1 MIKRCSHALFA
12 LLFLV
17 FGFFSTAQ
25 AADNYPDR
33 KVVSLIVP
41 YPAGGASDASA
52 RIFNGPIGE
61 SLGQTVIVE
70 NIGGATGAIAGNRLL
85 SLPADGYQIF
95 HGSPNGLILPSFVN
109 SAVEYEPEQFELVHA
124 ITDATLVVLVRE
136 GLGVDSL
143 DDLLEM
149 ARDAADQPLT
159 YGTVGTGSLYHL
171 IGEKISQD
179 IGAPLE
185 HIAYRGAAPAITDL
199 AAGSIDFAILAFQVS
214 MLGLQD
220 EGRLKIISSL
230 SNELPEPLK
239 DIPTISESTIIGDY
253 DYSIPGG
260 YFVKEGTP
268 VEIKEKLNEA
278 VAYALEQPEVR
289 KQLESEGRIVQS
301 KMSVEESQTL
311 WDAEIEKLRDL
322 VEEIGFEP
330 I

>member
-1 MIKRCSHALFA
+1 MFRRQTFGLFA
-12 LLFLV
+12 LLLSMLC
-17 FGFFSTAQ
+17 FFSVAQ

-70 NIGGATGAIAGNRLL
+70 NIGGATGAIAANRLL

-95 HGSPNGLILPSFVN
+95 HGSPNELILPSFVN
-109 SAVEYEPEQFELVHA
+109 SAVDYEPEQFEMTHA

-143 DDLLEM
+143 DELIEL
-149 ARDAADQPLT
+149 ARDSDHPLT

-185 HIAYRGAAPAITDL
+185 HIAYRGGAPALTDL
-199 AAGSIDFAILAFQVS
+199 AAGSTDFAILPFQVS

-220 EGRLKIISSL
+220 EGRIKILSSL
-230 SNELPEPLK
+230 SNDLPEPLK
-239 DIPTISESTIIGDY
+239 DIPTISESAILGDY

-260 YFVKEGTP
+260 YFVKAGTP
-268 VEIKEKLNEA
+268 LEIKEKLNEA
-278 VAYALEQPEVR
+278 VAYALEQPAVR
-289 KQLESEGRIVQS
+289 KQLESEGRIVQNR
-301 KMSVEESQTL
+301 MTVEESQAL
-311 WDAEIEKLRDL
+311 WDAEIEKLREL
-322 VEEIGFEP
+322 VDDIGFEP